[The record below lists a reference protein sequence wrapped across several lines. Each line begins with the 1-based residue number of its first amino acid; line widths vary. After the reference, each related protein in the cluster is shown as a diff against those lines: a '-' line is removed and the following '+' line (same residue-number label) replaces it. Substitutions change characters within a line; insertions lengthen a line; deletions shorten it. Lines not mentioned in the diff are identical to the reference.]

1 MNFRWTDVEFDILIF
16 AIISNFL
23 KYRPACSSLHP
34 VPYIKKKKM
43 NYMRLLLEAIAAL
56 NFIKSS

>member
-1 MNFRWTDVEFDILIF
+1 MEFDILIF

>member
-1 MNFRWTDVEFDILIF
+1 MEFDILIF

-34 VPYIKKKKM
+34 VPYIKKKM